1 MEKNLHKPNE
11 LITISAKPQ
20 EIVLSE
26 TNDNLTVKISGA
38 PLSKFEVLT
47 YNFILLKLQKEQ
59 TDRLIISAEE
69 IFKETNLANNYND
82 LYKYLD
88 SLQKIR
94 VESKDARGKNWGAF
108 NLLSEFRKMEEGV
121 FVAVPPSIHKALLT
135 TNEQDKALYYTT
147 INLLE
152 ESLFKNSH
160 AIIFYEIF
168 KKFDDVNVPIYTVD
182 ELRELT
188 GTTEKYKEYK
198 YFKRDVLEKAL
209 KEINDFFLGVK
220 YTYEEELIGK
230 RVYKIKFYKNKVEKM
245 IHYSVFGRK
254 ICEIDDKMALKI
266 DDAKRGIYFK
276 QAYNEHDLMKLIGKY
291 DKRDVVSALK
301 IAKDW
306 NYEIKYFKA
315 FMKSKIEE
323 CKILRESKE
332 AKTKENQGYIL
343 GQEEVEIPLKIDI
356 IEPKKSD
363 LDIEK
368 EKVSNLIRNSD
379 LPTNKRMNLW
389 SKLAEIQ
396 NLEDL
401 EKFKIEKLK

>member
-20 EIVLSE
+20 EIILSE

-276 QAYNEHDLMKLIGKY
+276 QAYNEHDLMRLIGKY

-332 AKTKENQGYIL
+332 AKTKENQ
-343 GQEEVEIPLKIDI
+343 
-356 IEPKKSD
+356 
-363 LDIEK
+363 
-368 EKVSNLIRNSD
+368 
-379 LPTNKRMNLW
+379 
-389 SKLAEIQ
+389 
-396 NLEDL
+396 
-401 EKFKIEKLK
+401 